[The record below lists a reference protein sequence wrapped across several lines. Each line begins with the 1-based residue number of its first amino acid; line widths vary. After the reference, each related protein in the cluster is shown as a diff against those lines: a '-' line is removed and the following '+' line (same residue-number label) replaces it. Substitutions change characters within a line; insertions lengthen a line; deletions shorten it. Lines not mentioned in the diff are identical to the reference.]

1 MQNALAGEIPL
12 QRRYFR
18 KEEPTLVGEFLA
30 KHADDVRKHLSMS
43 LHNTIG
49 KRVNNVS
56 KDCTRRKS

>member
-1 MQNALAGEIPL
+1 MGGFL
-12 QRRYFR
+12 QRKRTDVR
-18 KEEPTLVGEFLA
+18 VGHQASLDDTLRSTQTTL
-30 KHADDVRKHLSMS
+30 RKHLSMS